1 MLAVTLIQRSIT
13 TLDWGWAA
21 HTIDLEISPVS
32 ACLSSLV
39 QLCELAGR
47 PGLRGREGWSQRKV
61 SMVATGTVVLA
72 WVLALE
78 DCEDWRIE
86 EVRSI
91 APRKTLYFIILE
103 KII

>member
-1 MLAVTLIQRSIT
+1 MLWITREREIQIQ
-13 TLDWGWAA
+13 LWG
-21 HTIDLEISPVS
+21 
-32 ACLSSLV
+32 
-39 QLCELAGR
+39 
-47 PGLRGREGWSQRKV
+47 GREGWSQRKV

-91 APRKTLYFIILE
+91 APRKTLYFIINNPA
-103 KII
+103 KQSSIFAVVTG